1 MIISILIIL
10 LAMLVI
16 WRASDGF
23 ETASE
28 YLGRNLT
35 DGVRG
40 ATINAIG
47 SSMPELFTTFFGLLL
62 LQNTDNFAF
71 GIGTTAGSAVF
82 NAMIIPAVVIFAV
95 IGSGM
100 AKKVN
105 VSKKVILRDGLSL
118 LAAEF
123 ILIFVVSGN
132 RLDWWHGA
140 ILMLTY
146 GAYVVVMFRTMGE
159 ATELDG
165 DDDDDEEDVEP
176 TGFGKALLTLDIE
189 SLIIGSREMAS
200 GRAWGLLVVSM
211 VVIGSACIGLVH
223 ACEEL
228 AGVMGLAPY
237 FIAVVLASAATSV
250 PDTIISYRDAMNGE
264 FDDAVANALGSN
276 IFDVCFALGLPLF
289 VYPLIYAPIEM
300 PAETVANVAELRVSL
315 FLLTLVAFVIFY
327 FNKGMGIV
335 HAVFLLLLYV
345 AFTVFV
351 MSKAYGVQWAVDLG
365 MSFQG
370 IIGAISP

>member
-1 MIISILIIL
+1 
-10 LAMLVI
+10 
-16 WRASDGF
+16 
-23 ETASE
+23 
-28 YLGRNLT
+28 
-35 DGVRG
+35 
-40 ATINAIG
+40 
-47 SSMPELFTTFFGLLL
+47 
-62 LQNTDNFAF
+62 
-71 GIGTTAGSAVF
+71 
-82 NAMIIPAVVIFAV
+82 
-95 IGSGM
+95 M

-289 VYPLIYAPIEM
+289 VYTLIYAPIEM